1 MLIQGGRGHWAQTL
15 KVWRVLVWHLGAQCS
30 REGEAFPVE
39 GLHEQ
44 FTNNGKFD
52 EEENSI

>member
-39 GLHEQ
+39 GMHEQ